1 MDLNQSKEER
11 FTDEEMSEVDR
22 LQSDPSSEYYYNDP
36 DNEEG
41 FLDKIKRKLEPY
53 GEDFK
58 GFIEYL
64 FTPSRHFGTGQYSEG
79 GLEAQMSTS
88 GLDAEGRRRRTDS
101 SGKYK
106 QRVEEGQEDIAK
118 AASFI
123 VPFYDSGVNI
133 ANVAQEYMKPEQE
146 RDYDYIKSQFTEAGQ
161 SAAIEGG
168 LLLMGGVAGKYGAKG
183 IKALADKVKQYEID
197 PTAMSA
203 FGAGAIR
210 IKPKKTKPFKLEDM
224 YRVDFDWGRL
234 NLTDSQVAE
243 LANVEKSVLAA
254 GGGQKAVEA
263 AEKRVQDAIDA
274 RIPVIAEALKYKLKT
289 SDKGVVSLDA
299 YKDAVE
305 ATVRFDTIEEA
316 AESISNQRGI
326 LNKMGPGMMDN
337 MLFDDRSMTAFEQL
351 PDTETFQ
358 YIFENG
364 LDRALVDWAVKE
376 EAIRKSYNKYTKAAN
391 KIEAPGAEAIRKKP
405 TIKESVPT
413 IEATGLTDEAIET
426 WRKKNKTSDEFRKA
440 LKGRNPELQ
449 ELAKGVSEGRVFS
462 TTYRKRADELRP
474 IRVVKEVP
482 KPATN
487 KEIVSALNDKQR
499 RNPIIGL
506 NEKVSTGEMVDVR
519 LNIPAYT
526 DYNVWVPTIRHDGK
540 EKYKAA
546 VRLKNVNF
554 IKPTLSGSAKR
565 TDSSK
570 ALKVAEGG
578 EKNPFAV
585 MTGEYVE
592 GTDDELFTMSK
603 EVFDSSE
610 WTQVGYDPIKRGFF
624 YDRETGQAILEA
636 DEVIQVGHLVLA
648 KNAKKTDPDVFPF
661 NKGGAVMDDQ
671 MKMAFMDEGGIAD
684 DGMDVDP
691 VSGNEVPPG
700 SLAEEVR
707 DDIPA
712 QLSEGEYVVPAD
724 VVRYYGVKFFED
736 LRDQAKMGLAEMEAN
751 GRIGGEPVPAGGP
764 KNENLTPE
772 EQQAVEAMMGMEQG
786 GAVQNPYLQ
795 QQQLY
800 NQEPPKAT
808 GNTMGYAE
816 GGSSA
821 PVNQLQAQAIT
832 PTVYNQPNYS
842 FLSPSTT
849 TQTSQ
854 TTEQAINQA
863 TQNVFTPVMMRS
875 PEGVEAEAKTRA
887 QMKEWLAAGWTI
899 LTGAQTTTTTTEET
913 TTTPT
918 DTTITPTT
926 PTRTGGGGTN
936 ITVGDKSGTGGFGFG
951 FKNWGK
957 DVDWSDPD
965 SIKTFVENS
974 TQGLLDP
981 KTGKKITE
989 VGFGIAGP
997 VGGALGAA
1005 ASTVPSLSSLSDLRA
1020 SRFML
1025 QAQGMETDFVDAQI
1039 KKITDNASGFTNFI
1053 DKVFGEVA
1061 DGDAK
1066 GRANLDRLG
1075 FEYTRDE
1082 KTGDPTFTPEQIA
1095 ANRAKAKRPATG
1107 SDADPGP
1114 TAPSVATGPGVR
1126 SGVKTGLSGGRGTII
1141 EKPGDRQE
1149 AARQETARKAAKKRR
1164 DKRNTAVKK
1173 AKSISKSVK
1182 GKGAKPVDSRKKSGA
1197 FDKGGLMNKKGNK

>member
-41 FLDKIKRKLEPY
+41 FLDKVKRKLEPY

-58 GFIEYL
+58 GFVEYL
-64 FTPSRHFGTGQYSEG
+64 FTPSRHFGTGQYKEG
-79 GLEAQMSTS
+79 GVAEQMEMFGYT
-88 GLDAEGRRRRTDS
+88 AEGAQQEADKFV
-101 SGKYK
+101 G
-106 QRVEEGQEDIAK
+106 EAENLEEDISK
-118 AASFI
+118 AVSFV

-133 ANVAQEYMKPEQE
+133 SNVVQEYMKPEQE
-146 RDYDYIKSQFTEAGQ
+146 RDYDYIKNQFTEAGQ

-203 FGAGAIR
+203 FGAGSIR
-210 IKPKKTKPFKLEDM
+210 KKAVDPLEIGINKALQDGKFLKRYDASIAADMTEKVKNATAGNTRANALINTAVPEGTK
-224 YRVDFDWGRL
+224 VGIRL
-234 NLTDSQVAE
+234 NLNSKIPDMPKGLDKLQTLHKGSFSGKALSYLPFATVKNVVFSVNQTGRTGIASKIKGIDTPEAKSKFNAMSVDGEYVPNKNLLDSNKD
-243 LANVEKSVLAA
+243 LVEIGFNPGVHHLF
-254 GGGQKAVEA
+254 
-263 AEKRVQDAIDA
+263 ID
-274 RIPVIAEALKYKLKT
+274 LKT
-289 SDKGVVSLDA
+289 GQ
-299 YKDAVE
+299 AVRGAKE
-305 ATVRFDTIEEA
+305 ATVI
-316 AESISNQRGI
+316 G
-326 LNKMGPGMMDN
+326 
-337 MLFDDRSMTAFEQL
+337 DRVF
-351 PDTETFQ
+351 
-358 YIFENG
+358 
-364 LDRALVDWAVKE
+364 
-376 EAIRKSYNKYTKAAN
+376 
-391 KIEAPGAEAIRKKP
+391 
-405 TIKESVPT
+405 
-413 IEATGLTDEAIET
+413 
-426 WRKKNKTSDEFRKA
+426 
-440 LKGRNPELQ
+440 
-449 ELAKGVSEGRVFS
+449 AKGVE
-462 TTYRKRADELRP
+462 YWKKAEA
-474 IRVVKEVP
+474 P
-482 KPATN
+482 KPVPT
-487 KEIVSALNDKQR
+487 Q
-499 RNPIIGL
+499 
-506 NEKVSTGEMVDVR
+506 TGVNIPSDVR
-519 LNIPAYT
+519 
-526 DYNVWVPTIRHDGK
+526 
-540 EKYKAA
+540 YK
-546 VRLKNVNF
+546 F
-554 IKPTLSGSAKR
+554 KR
-565 TDSSK
+565 
-570 ALKVAEGG
+570 
-578 EKNPFAV
+578 
-585 MTGEYVE
+585 
-592 GTDDELFTMSK
+592 
-603 EVFDSSE
+603 
-610 WTQVGYDPIKRGFF
+610 
-624 YDRETGQAILEA
+624 
-636 DEVIQVGHLVLA
+636 
-648 KNAKKTDPDVFPF
+648 
-661 NKGGAVMDDQ
+661 GGAVMDDQ
-671 MKMAFMDEGGIAD
+671 MQMAFMDEGGIAD

-736 LRDQAKMGLAEMEAN
+736 LRDQAKMGLADMEAN

-800 NQEPPKAT
+800 NQEPSKAV

-816 GGSSA
+816 GGGSA

-875 PEGVEAEAKTRA
+875 PEGVEAEAKTRE
-887 QMKEWLAAGWTI
+887 QMKKWLAEDWVIITA
-899 LTGAQTTTTTTEET
+899 AETTTTPTE

-997 VGGALGAA
+997 IGGALGAA
-1005 ASTVPSLSSLSDLRA
+1005 ASTVPSLGSLSDLRA
-1020 SRFML
+1020 SRFIL
-1025 QAQGMETDFVDAQI
+1025 KAQGMETDFVDAQI

-1066 GRANLDRLG
+1066 GRAALDRLG
-1075 FEYTRDE
+1075 LEYTRDE
-1082 KTGDPTFTPEQIA
+1082 KTGDPTFSEEQIA
-1095 ANRAKAKRPATG
+1095 SNIAKAKKAKRPATG
-1107 SDADPGP
+1107 TITESPRPKSRPDDLVKVR
-1114 TAPSVATGPGVR
+1114 TDSTG
-1126 SGVKTGLSGGRGTII
+1126 K
-1141 EKPGDRQE
+1141 KAGDVGYESALRKRQKDKRKKNRINR
-1149 AARQETARKAAKKRR
+1149 AANEAAKKAQ
-1164 DKRNTAVKK
+1164 KSTTKK
-1173 AKSISKSVK
+1173 ESISQKIK
-1182 GKGAKPVDSRKKSGA
+1182 RGGG